1 MFKDPTPTELDYRQ
15 AAQNPAA
22 YQLLLH
28 KLRKTKRLHLTSAL
42 CLFFVS
48 VIHSLNNLNP
58 TPGATAESPTFY
70 KLAPLM
76 AVFLLISAFFQIG
89 QWQAVRAQMM
99 LLSFMDAQSRVNLTL
114 SLPQKL

>member
-28 KLRKTKRLHLTSAL
+28 KLKKMKRLHLTSAL
-42 CLFFVS
+42 CLFFVG
-48 VIHSLNNLNP
+48 VIHSLHHLSA
-58 TPGATAESPTFY
+58 TPGAIAESPTFY
-70 KLAPLM
+70 RVAPLM
-76 AVFLLISAFFQIG
+76 TVFLLISAFFQIG
-89 QWQAVRAQMM
+89 QWHALRAQMM
-99 LLSFMDAQSRVNLTL
+99 LLSFVDAQSQMNLTP